1 MLFKLDDRLAA
12 CAELVRS
19 GTKLADI
26 GTDHAYLPVWLTKNG
41 KISSAIAAD
50 INPKPLE
57 RGLENI
63 KRYSAEDIVTT
74 RLSNGL
80 QNIKPDEADDIV
92 IAGMGAELIIDIV
105 SKAEWLENGGKRLIL
120 QPMTRA
126 YMLRRYL
133 YENGFEIKAEIACEQ
148 NGKVYSV
155 IMAEYS
161 GAPVITEELEEYI
174 GKLDMNLT
182 ISKKYGLQVLKKLAD
197 RREGLKHT
205 GKDTSS
211 IDKIIHKLNVRCKNG

>member
-1 MLFKLDDRLAA
+1 MLFKLDNRLAV
-12 CAELVRS
+12 CAQLVRS

-26 GTDHAYLPVWLTKNG
+26 GTDHAYLPVWLARNG

-50 INPKPLE
+50 INPQPLE

-63 KRYSAEDIVTT
+63 RRYSAEGTVTT

-105 SKAEWLENGGKRLIL
+105 SKAEWLKNGDKRLIL

-133 YENGFEIKAEIACEQ
+133 HENGFEIKAEIACEQ

-155 IMAEYS
+155 IMSEYS
-161 GAPVITEELEEYI
+161 GSPIIAEEFEEYI
-174 GKLDMNLT
+174 GKLDMNLP

-197 RREGLKHT
+197 RREGLNHT

-211 IDKIIHKLNVRCKNG
+211 IDKIIHELNVRCEND